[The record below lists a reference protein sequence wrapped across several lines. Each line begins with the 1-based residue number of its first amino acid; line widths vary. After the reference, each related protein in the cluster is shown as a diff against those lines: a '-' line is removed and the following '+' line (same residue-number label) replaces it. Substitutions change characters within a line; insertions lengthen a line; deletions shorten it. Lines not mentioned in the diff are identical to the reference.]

1 MSSYLVGIDSGTQ
14 SVRVIIFDLNGQVV
28 AEGSA
33 RHSPID
39 YPKPGEAEQDPCDLW
54 EKLCLACRQALGSWH
69 GQLNELA
76 AASLASQRSV
86 MVPVDQDGNPLRPAF
101 SWLDGRRMVEI
112 EPPAELSVRE
122 REVQRRSKANWMKH
136 NQPELYEKTAWFLS
150 ASGWLTY
157 RLCGQFRDS
166 IGGLGG
172 AFPLDVNRLSWSD
185 DPAFYELLGMPPQ
198 RLPEVFP
205 PGRVMGHISPEAAR
219 QTGLPQGLPLVS
231 GAGDKSSEML
241 GAGAITPSR
250 GYISY
255 GTLAGLEVML
265 DTPVFSPKGEYW
277 TIPGA
282 VRDTWNLEFGIEC
295 GYLMVSWFCEEFG
308 GRECTGGAQVLTA
321 LEDEFAEQAVGIPPG
336 ADGLV
341 LAPYWSRNGIVPNA
355 KSVLLGWEKKHSRA
369 HLFRAILEGI
379 AFSLREGM
387 EALAR
392 DTGQIPQEFS
402 IGGGGAQSDLAVQI
416 TADVLGLPVVRAQT
430 IQTCALGAAIEA
442 AVGAGL
448 YPSYTEAVARMS
460 RRERIFLPESRR
472 QSVYDAIYTRIYRK
486 LYPALGEIFTEFN
499 QTFENPEAGE

>member
-1 MSSYLVGIDSGTQ
+1 VGPYLVGIDSGTQ
-14 SVRVIIFDLNGQVV
+14 SVRVIVFDLKGQVV

-33 RHSPID
+33 RHNPID
-39 YPKPGEAEQDPCDLW
+39 YPRRGEAEQDPCDLW
-54 EKLCLACRQALGSWH
+54 EKLCLACRRALDSLH
-69 GQLNELA
+69 GQVNELS

-101 SWLDGRRMVEI
+101 SWLDQRQTAALTA
-112 EPPAELSVRE
+112 PPGLSAEQ
-122 REVQRRSKANWMKH
+122 REVQRRSKANWMKL
-136 NQPELYEKTAWFLS
+136 NQPDLYERAAWFLS

-185 DPAFYELLGMPPQ
+185 DPTFYRLLGMPRQ

-205 PGRVMGHISPEAAR
+205 PGCVLGHISPEAAR
-219 QTGLPQGLPLVS
+219 QTGLPEGLPLVA

-241 GAGAITPSR
+241 GAGAITPAQ
-250 GYISY
+250 GYVSY
-255 GTLAGLEVML
+255 GTLAALEIML
-265 DTPVFSPKGEYW
+265 NTPVFSQNGEYW
-277 TIPGA
+277 TTPGA

-308 GRECTGGAQVLTA
+308 GREHKVGAQALTA
-321 LEDEFAEQAVGIPPG
+321 LEDEFAEQAANIPPG
-336 ADGLV
+336 AGGLV

-355 KSVLLGWEKKHSRA
+355 KSVLLGLEKKHTRA

-387 EALAR
+387 EVLAR
-392 DTGQIPQEFS
+392 DTGHTPQEFS

-416 TADVLGLPVVRAQT
+416 TADVLGLPVVRVQT

-448 YPSYTEAVARMS
+448 YQTYTEAVAQMS
-460 RRERIFLPESRR
+460 RREQVFLPDPGR

-486 LYPALGEIFTEFN
+486 LYPALGKIFTEFN
-499 QTFENPEAGE
+499 HIFESPEARE